1 MRDVNLP
8 IRKAYIAALAAIGC
22 PVYYQ
27 VVPDSVLIDV
37 YAVIERI
44 SNNDAS
50 TMNSS
55 DVTATVQLTVF
66 THSASYNT
74 GVVCDTKAGLIMTAL
89 KPTPQYQITADGVQ
103 VVSTKLQSD
112 NTNNYTINNTRNYV
126 DRTLVFQHHI
136 FINS

>member
-8 IRKAYIAALAAIGC
+8 LRKAYIAALAGIGC

-27 VVPDSVLIDV
+27 IVPDSVNVDTYV
-37 YAVIERI
+37 VIERI

-50 TMNSS
+50 TMNST

-66 THSASYNT
+66 THSSSYNT
-74 GVVCDTKAGLIMTAL
+74 GVVCATKAGLILTAL
-89 KPTPQYQITADGVQ
+89 KPTPQYQIAADGVQ

-112 NTNNYTINNTRNYV
+112 NENNYTINNTKNYV